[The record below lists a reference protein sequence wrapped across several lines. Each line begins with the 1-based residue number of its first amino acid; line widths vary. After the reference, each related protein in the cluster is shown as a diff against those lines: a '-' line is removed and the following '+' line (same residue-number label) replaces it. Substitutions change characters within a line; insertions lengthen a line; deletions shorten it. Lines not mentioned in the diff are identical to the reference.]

1 MSKSYYSLDPRHTQR
16 GAALIIA
23 LVFLLIIT
31 MVTIANMREVSLES
45 RITANT
51 IESKRLLNIAESAV
65 RNGERSLQLVDSDGE
80 IFFSPP
86 SQLSDC
92 AAVAA
97 KDVCVL
103 DRDPGYALDITEQR
117 QYSSG
122 TTTLEG
128 DAHYYVLTAPAG
140 STRGEAENPEYGNQ
154 GLQNIGIYRYEVNG
168 TAERNQLTTAIR
180 STVAFYAEG
189 KLITE

>member
-1 MSKSYYSLDPRHTQR
+1 MSKSYYSLDSRHTQR

-65 RNGERSLQLVDSDGE
+65 RDGERSLQLVDSDGE
-80 IFFSPP
+80 KFFSPP
-86 SQLSDC
+86 NPLSDC

-97 KDVCVL
+97 KDACVL
-103 DRDPGYALDITEQR
+103 NRDPGYALDTTEQR

-128 DAHYYVLTAPAG
+128 DAHYYVLNAPAG
-140 STRGEAENPEYGNQ
+140 SVRGEAENPEYGNLTL
-154 GLQNIGIYRYEVNG
+154 GIGIFRYEVNG

-189 KLITE
+189 KLVTE